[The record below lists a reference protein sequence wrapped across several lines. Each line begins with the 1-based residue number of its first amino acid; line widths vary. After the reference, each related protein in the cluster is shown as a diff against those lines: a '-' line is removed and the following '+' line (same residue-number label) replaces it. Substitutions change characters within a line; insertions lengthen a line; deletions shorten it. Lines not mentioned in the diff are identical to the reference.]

1 MTHRAETRAVGD
13 VAVGIQELRVIQH
26 IEELGPE
33 FRFRTLSYLKGL
45 VHA

>member
-1 MTHRAETRAVGD
+1 VTHRAETRAIGD
-13 VAVGIQELRVIQH
+13 VAVGSQELRMIQH

-33 FRFRTLSYLKGL
+33 FRFRTLSYLKRL